1 MDRQRL
7 PETNARHPT
16 GRERSSEVDDQ
27 SIDSAEST
35 TSSSA
40 RIDDELSVE
49 LKPYLEIGKQ
59 LNVSS
64 RIMFPI
70 WYLVKFYAVSTVV
83 AVSFNDRALLMSVV
97 FMFIKYV
104 YIHHVFTW

>member
-7 PETNARHPT
+7 SETNARHPA

-64 RIMFPI
+64 HKMFPI
-70 WYLVKFYAVSTVV
+70 WYLVKLYAVSTVV
-83 AVSFNDRALLMSVV
+83 AVSFKDRTHTISEA
-97 FMFIKYV
+97 FMFTECICAYL
-104 YIHHVFTW
+104 VFP

>member
-7 PETNARHPT
+7 SETNARHPA

-70 WYLVKFYAVSTVV
+70 WYLVKLYAVSAVV
-83 AVSFNDRALLMSVV
+83 ALSFKDRTHTTSE
-97 FMFIKYV
+97 
-104 YIHHVFTW
+104 VFTFTECIYAYLVFP